1 MPPATTKRTRPA
13 RSRSAPRSSSPAGPS
28 HQRRE
33 LIGLALLALAA
44 LLAAQIYFGI
54 GVGPLGGWLEQF
66 LRLFVG
72 RLVLVLPPLLAALGG
87 MLIFDEDVLQ
97 LSALRIGSVVLAVSL
112 CTALAAG
119 LFGLHGAAHTG
130 WFHPRIMQMRG
141 GVVGETVWF
150 GTAHSIGTAGT
161 AILVVVGVVAG
172 LVLITGASLGRTLRR
187 SGSGAATAS
196 RQMGK
201 GMATA
206 TATAYRGSQHISR
219 HVRGAFEYSYLDPG
233 PSLAR
238 EQASAVGAGRASAD
252 RRRRLLPGRLRPP
265 RSSCRRRRPWSC
277 TTTTSTTA
285 LAPSGPQAHRTQR
298 PSAPRLTP
306 VEVGH
311 AIDDEQDGHERQ
323 LAAAAAAAGTTA
335 AARVQAANDAAAARN
350 PRPTY
355 RVPSRR
361 LLTRTGG
368 PGKVPHA
375 LVQETS
381 RKLEEALSHF
391 GVTATVTA
399 AVSGPRVT
407 RYELQLAPGTK
418 VGRITA
424 LRDDLAYALAAREE
438 LRILAPIPGKQ
449 AVGVEVPN
457 PEASLITLGDI
468 YREFPP
474 DAGPLMAWLGLDISG
489 KSVYI
494 DLSKMPHLLIAGS
507 TGTGKSVC
515 LNVLLASLLLRSSP
529 NELRMI
535 LIDPKKVELNHYESI
550 PQLLT
555 PVVTNMRDASAVLS
569 NVVREMENR
578 YELMG
583 LARARNLRDWN
594 AARAL
599 AGEPPMPYM
608 LVVIDELADLMM
620 VAPAEVEDAI
630 IRLAQKSRAVGIHL
644 LLATQRP
651 SADVITG
658 MIKANVPSRIAFA
671 VSSQVDSRVILDAGG
686 AESLLGSGD
695 MLFRPVGT
703 SRLQRVQGAYVSEDE
718 ILAITN
724 HWRAQGKPQLRTELM
739 ERPPEIAQKE
749 PDPEGDEMLT
759 RAIEMV
765 VQQGTASV
773 SLLQR
778 RLGVGY
784 ARAGRLV
791 DQMERLGVVSGHEGS
806 KPRTVLIGAADLPR
820 ILTRS
825 GAAAADQ
832 AEDARG
838 PAHPRQLSSAPRSP
852 HRGCRPIPQAGRL
865 TRTSGNPLACGLPMA
880 IPARACLC
888 LKSETPCS
896 RRARAVTS
904 TSRPARPG
912 PRSGPSTSGRWRRSS
927 STSSRRRRTSA
938 AFCGPTASSWVLT
951 AACWSTSTSRA
962 SRGPEERAGDHRA
975 RTRRGAA
982 ADRLAARVAVA
993 SDGPRRSCSGWPSAG
1008 SWVSR
1013 CWSGWATAGAR
1024 QPRSSWAMGCR
1035 PAP

>member
-1 MPPATTKRTRPA
+1 MYRPVRAEGVFARVTAKTARRTTSRPA
-13 RSRSAPRSSSPAGPS
+13 KGRTPTKAPS

-33 LIGLALLALAA
+33 LIGLAIIGVGA
-44 LLAAQIYFGI
+44 LLGLTIYLGFGI
-54 GVGPLGGWLEQF
+54 GPLGGWLEVL
-66 LRLFVG
+66 LRLIVG
-72 RLVLVLPPLLAALGG
+72 RLVLILPP
-87 MLIFDEDVLQ
+87 MLIGLGALLILDEDML
-97 LSALRIGSVVLAVSL
+97 AIRPLRIGCALVVVSL
-112 CTALAAG
+112 CTALASG
-119 LFGLHGAAHTG
+119 IFGLNGAPHTA
-130 WFHPRIMQMRG
+130 WFSPRIMQMRG
-141 GVVGETVWF
+141 GVTGESVWF
-150 GTAHSIGTAGT
+150 VTAHTVGAAGT
-161 AILVVVGVVAG
+161 ALVVILGLIAG
-172 LVLITGASLGRTLRR
+172 LVLITGASLGRVLRT

-196 RQMGK
+196 RHVGR

-206 TATAYRGSQHISR
+206 TASAYRGSQHISR
-219 HVRGAFEYSYLDPG
+219 HVLSAIDYANLDPG
-233 PSLAR
+233 PSLER
-238 EQASAVGAGRASAD
+238 T
-252 RRRRLLPGRLRPP
+252 P
-265 RSSCRRRRPWSC
+265 
-277 TTTTSTTA
+277 TST
-285 LAPSGPQAHRTQR
+285 PQAHALIDGADYYPDVFEEPSSLPPSPALVTHESGSEELAGPPLRR
-298 PSAPRLTP
+298 PPAPAAATP
-306 VEVGH
+306 PPAARPVPTTGDL
-311 AIDDEQDGHERQ
+311 IDDVDVDEPTP
-323 LAAAAAAAGTTA
+323 AAPTP
-335 AARVQAANDAAAARN
+335 VQAANRAEAARN
-350 PRPTY
+350 PRPAY

-368 PGKVPHA
+368 PGKVPNA
-375 LVQETS
+375 LIQETS
-381 RKLEEALSHF
+381 HKLEEALSHF

-418 VGRITA
+418 VGRITS

-468 YREFPP
+468 FRDFPP
-474 DAGPLMAWLGLDISG
+474 GSGPLMTWLGLDISG
-489 KSVYI
+489 KAVYV
-494 DLSKMPHLLIAGS
+494 DLAKMPHLLIAGS

-555 PVVTNMRDASAVLS
+555 PVVTNMRDASAVLA

-583 LARARNLRDWN
+583 MARARNLRDWN
-594 AARAL
+594 AIREAN
-599 AGEPPMPYM
+599 GEPPMPYM

-739 ERPPEIAQKE
+739 ERPPEVARDE

-759 RAIEMV
+759 RAIELV

-806 KPRTVLIGAADLPR
+806 KPRSVLIGEADLPR
-820 ILTRS
+820 IL
-825 GAAAADQ
+825 
-832 AEDARG
+832 
-838 PAHPRQLSSAPRSP
+838 
-852 HRGCRPIPQAGRL
+852 
-865 TRTSGNPLACGLPMA
+865 
-880 IPARACLC
+880 
-888 LKSETPCS
+888 
-896 RRARAVTS
+896 
-904 TSRPARPG
+904 SRPA
-912 PRSGPSTSGRWRRSS
+912 
-927 STSSRRRRTSA
+927 
-938 AFCGPTASSWVLT
+938 
-951 AACWSTSTSRA
+951 
-962 SRGPEERAGDHRA
+962 AGDP
-975 RTRRGAA
+975 
-982 ADRLAARVAVA
+982 D
-993 SDGPRRSCSGWPSAG
+993 DGE
-1008 SWVSR
+1008 
-1013 CWSGWATAGAR
+1013 
-1024 QPRSSWAMGCR
+1024 
-1035 PAP
+1035 PAEQMVLDQTP

>member
-1 MPPATTKRTRPA
+1 
-13 RSRSAPRSSSPAGPS
+13 
-28 HQRRE
+28 
-33 LIGLALLALAA
+33 LLAIAA
-44 LLAAQIYFGI
+44 LLAAQIYFGF
-54 GVGPLGGWLEQF
+54 GVGPFGGLVEQL

-72 RLVLVLPPLLAALGG
+72 RLVLILPPLLAVLAG
-87 MLIFDEDVLQ
+87 MLIFDDDVLRV
-97 LSALRIGSVVLAVSL
+97 SALWIGSLVLAISL

-119 LFGLHGAAHTG
+119 LFGLNGAAHTG
-130 WFHPRIMQMRG
+130 WFHTRIMQMRG
-141 GVVGETVWF
+141 GMVGESVWY
-150 GTAHSIGTAGT
+150 GTAHSVGSVGT
-161 AILVVVGVVAG
+161 AILVLLGVVVG
-172 LVLITGASLGRTLRR
+172 LVMITGASLGRTLRR

-196 RQMGK
+196 RQVGK
-201 GMATA
+201 GVVTA
-206 TATAYRGSQHISR
+206 TAGAYRGSQHISR
-219 HVRGAFEYSYLDPG
+219 HVRTRFEYSYLDPG
-233 PSLAR
+233 PALER
-238 EQASAVGAGRASAD
+238 EQAASVAVAEHPLIDGADYYPDVFELPTELPPSPALVMHDDEHGEQDPPSSQARVSA
-252 RRRRLLPGRLRPP
+252 RPP
-265 RSSCRRRRPWSC
+265 APAPPPRR
-277 TTTTSTTA
+277 A
-285 LAPSGPQAHRTQR
+285 
-298 PSAPRLTP
+298 P

-311 AIDDEQDGHERQ
+311 AVDDEDD
-323 LAAAAAAAGTTA
+323 AADAAG
-335 AARVQAANDAAAARN
+335 ARVRTANQAAAARN
-350 PRPTY
+350 PRPNY

-375 LVQETS
+375 LIQETS
-381 RKLEEALSHF
+381 HKLEEALSHF
-391 GVTATVTA
+391 GVSATVTA

-457 PEASLITLGDI
+457 PEAALITLGDI

-494 DLSKMPHLLIAGS
+494 DLAKMPHLLIAGS

-529 NELRMI
+529 NEVRMI

-739 ERPPEIAQKE
+739 ERPPEVAHNE
-749 PDPEGDEMLT
+749 PDPGDEMLA

-806 KPRTVLIGAADLPR
+806 KPRTVLIGEADVPR
-820 ILTRS
+820 ILTRY
-825 GAAAADQ
+825 GPAQRPDADVA
-832 AEDARG
+832 AEDAEE
-838 PAHPRQLSSAPRSP
+838 HPEQL
-852 HRGCRPIPQAGRL
+852 
-865 TRTSGNPLACGLPMA
+865 
-880 IPARACLC
+880 
-888 LKSETPCS
+888 
-896 RRARAVTS
+896 
-904 TSRPARPG
+904 
-912 PRSGPSTSGRWRRSS
+912 
-927 STSSRRRRTSA
+927 
-938 AFCGPTASSWVLT
+938 VLD
-951 AACWSTSTSRA
+951 
-962 SRGPEERAGDHRA
+962 E
-975 RTRRGAA
+975 
-982 ADRLAARVAVA
+982 
-993 SDGPRRSCSGWPSAG
+993 
-1008 SWVSR
+1008 
-1013 CWSGWATAGAR
+1013 
-1024 QPRSSWAMGCR
+1024 
-1035 PAP
+1035 

>member
-1 MPPATTKRTRPA
+1 MPPATAK
-13 RSRSAPRSSSPAGPS
+13 RSRTTASRPKSTPAKAPAPT

-33 LIGLALLALAA
+33 LVAIALMAIGA
-44 LLAAQIYFGI
+44 LLAAQIYFGF
-54 GVGPLGGWLEQF
+54 GVGPLGSWVEEV

-72 RLVLVLPPLLAALGG
+72 RFVLILPPLLIVLGM
-87 MLIFDEDVLQ
+87 MLIFDRDALRP
-97 LSALRIGSVVLAVSL
+97 SALRVGSLVLVVSL

-119 LFGLHGAAHTG
+119 LFGLNGATHTA
-130 WFHPRIMQMRG
+130 WFRPHLMQMRG
-141 GVVGETVWF
+141 GAIGETVWY
-150 GTAHSIGTAGT
+150 GTAHTIGTVGT
-161 AILVVVGVVAG
+161 GILVVAG
-172 LVLITGASLGRTLRR
+172 LIVGLLLITGASLGRMLRR

-196 RQMGK
+196 KHAAK
-201 GMATA
+201 GMAGA
-206 TATAYRGSQHISR
+206 SAVAYRGGQQISR
-219 HVRGAFEYSYLDPG
+219 QVRTAMEYSYLDPG
-233 PSLAR
+233 PSFAR
-238 EQASAVGAGRASAD
+238 TAAASDPIQHPLIDGADYYPDVFAVPSD
-252 RRRRLLPGRLRPP
+252 LPPSP
-265 RSSCRRRRPWSC
+265 
-277 TTTTSTTA
+277 A
-285 LAPSGPQAHRTQR
+285 LADHEGHVDELVAEPVAPAAARPR
-298 PSAPRLTP
+298 PSYTPPPAPVRPTP
-306 VEVGH
+306 IQDLEIGH
-311 AIDDEQDGHERQ
+311 EIDDEDLETPAADILPDDETET
-323 LAAAAAAAGTTA
+323 LAPPRVTPSAAST
-335 AARVQAANDAAAARN
+335 RN
-350 PRPTY
+350 QRPAY

-361 LLTRTGG
+361 LLARTGG
-368 PGKVPHA
+368 PAKVAHS
-375 LVQETS
+375 LIQETS
-381 RKLEEALSHF
+381 HKLEEALSHF
-391 GVTATVTA
+391 GVTAKVTA

-418 VGRITA
+418 VNRITA
-424 LRDDLAYALAAREE
+424 LRDDLAYALAARDE

-457 PEASLITLGDI
+457 PEAALITLGDI

-474 DAGPLMAWLGLDISG
+474 DSGPLMAWLGLDISG
-489 KSVYI
+489 KPVHI
-494 DLSKMPHLLIAGS
+494 DLAKMPHLLIAGS

-555 PVVTNMRDASAVLS
+555 PVVTNMRDASAVLA

-599 AGEPPMPYM
+599 AGDPPMPYM

-724 HWRAQGKPQLRTELM
+724 HWRAQGKPQMRTELM
-739 ERPPEIAQKE
+739 ERPPEPAQAE

-759 RAIEMV
+759 RAIETV

-806 KPRTVLIGAADLPR
+806 KPRTVLIGEGDLPR
-820 ILTRS
+820 ILSRH
-825 GAAAADQ
+825 APPADDEV
-832 AEDARG
+832 ADELE
-838 PAHPRQLSSAPRSP
+838 PQL
-852 HRGCRPIPQAGRL
+852 
-865 TRTSGNPLACGLPMA
+865 
-880 IPARACLC
+880 
-888 LKSETPCS
+888 
-896 RRARAVTS
+896 
-904 TSRPARPG
+904 
-912 PRSGPSTSGRWRRSS
+912 
-927 STSSRRRRTSA
+927 
-938 AFCGPTASSWVLT
+938 VLD
-951 AACWSTSTSRA
+951 
-962 SRGPEERAGDHRA
+962 E
-975 RTRRGAA
+975 
-982 ADRLAARVAVA
+982 
-993 SDGPRRSCSGWPSAG
+993 
-1008 SWVSR
+1008 
-1013 CWSGWATAGAR
+1013 
-1024 QPRSSWAMGCR
+1024 
-1035 PAP
+1035 